1 MHRRST
7 GANSITMRIIR
18 DYQYVDAD
26 DTNAVA
32 AIGNF
37 DGVHLGH
44 QSVLKKVHSL
54 AKNLNAPMGVVT
66 FEPHPRSYF
75 APDAPNFRLMS
86 SSAKATRLEKLGVSK
101 LYELNFNAALSKLNP
116 EEFARNVL
124 SEGLKLRHVLV
135 GEDFC
140 FGKDRKGN
148 VKILKDL
155 GADLGFGVSS
165 LELIKGKHGEISST
179 SIRNL
184 LSEGKPKEAASHL
197 GHWHRIEGPVVG
209 GEQRGRVLGY
219 PTANMELSG
228 LHIPKIGVYAVLIDI
243 LDGPYKGSF
252 KGAASIG
259 VRPMFGK
266 NSPNLETYI
275 FDFSGDIY
283 GAQISIA
290 LVEYLRPE
298 LSFDSVETLVEQMA
312 YDCEKAKEMLA

>member
-1 MHRRST
+1 MHRRTT
-7 GANSITMRIIR
+7 GANSINMRIIR
-18 DYQYVDAD
+18 DYQYVDTD

-44 QSVLKKVHSL
+44 QSVLKKAHSI

-75 APDAPNFRLMS
+75 APDAPYFRLMS

-124 SEGLKLRHVLV
+124 SEGLKLQHVLV

-165 LELIKGKHGEISST
+165 LELIKDKHGEISST

-228 LHIPKIGVYAVLIDI
+228 LHVPKLGVYAVLIDI

-312 YDCEKAKEMLA
+312 SDCEKAKKMLA